1 MANGD
6 RARRPIGAAET
17 AALHMSVE
25 VISVKGDEAE
35 IAVDGKRH
43 FVPFVI
49 LGTKVQFA
57 YDGEIYTVDVPE
69 RGGRARTK
77 HHDHSLEAPMPG
89 LVLKVLAEAGQE
101 VAKGQQLVILEAMKM
116 EHAIV
121 APRDGV
127 IATVNCREGEMVQP
141 GVDLVTMR

>member
-1 MANGD
+1 V
-6 RARRPIGAAET
+6 T
-17 AALHMSVE
+17 VE
-25 VISVKGDEAE
+25 VVDVKDNEAE
-35 IAVDGKRH
+35 IRIDGRTL
-43 FVPFVI
+43 FVPFVH

-57 YDGEIYTVDVPE
+57 YDGEIYTVDVPG
-69 RGGRARTK
+69 RGGRPRAK

-89 LVLKVLAEAGQE
+89 LVLKVLVEPGRE
-101 VAKGQQLVILEAMKM
+101 VEKGAPLVILEAMKM

-127 IATVNCREGEMVQP
+127 IAAVNCREGEMVQA

>member
-1 MANGD
+1 MKIRSINGN
-6 RARRPIGAAET
+6 
-17 AALHMSVE
+17 
-25 VISVKGDEAE
+25 EAE
-35 IAVDGKRH
+35 LEIDGRTH
-43 FVPFVI
+43 YLPFVI

-89 LVLKVLAEAGQE
+89 LVLKVLVEPGSE
-101 VAKGQQLVILEAMKM
+101 VEKGAQLVILEAMKM

-127 IATVNCREGEMVQP
+127 IATVNCREGEMVQA
-141 GVDLVTMR
+141 GVDLVTMQ

>member
-1 MANGD
+1 M
-6 RARRPIGAAET
+6 
-17 AALHMSVE
+17 E
-25 VISVKGDEAE
+25 VINIEGNEAE
-35 IAVDGKRH
+35 IEIDGRKH

-49 LGTKVQFA
+49 LQGTKVQFA

-69 RGGRARTK
+69 RGGRTRTK

-89 LVLKVLAEAGQE
+89 LVLKVLVEPGSE
-101 VAKGQQLVILEAMKM
+101 VEKGAQLVILEAMKM

-127 IATVNCREGEMVQP
+127 IATVDCRAGP
-141 GVDLVTMR
+141 

>member
-1 MANGD
+1 M
-6 RARRPIGAAET
+6 T
-17 AALHMSVE
+17 VE
-25 VISVKGDEAE
+25 IKRIQGNEAE
-35 IAVDGKRH
+35 IEIDGRLH
-43 FVPFVI
+43 FVPFVH

-69 RGGRARTK
+69 RGGRARAK

-89 LVLKVLAEAGQE
+89 LVLKVLVQPESKVE
-101 VAKGQQLVILEAMKM
+101 KGQQLVILEAMKM
-116 EHAIV
+116 EHAIT

-127 IATVNCREGEMVQP
+127 VAAVNCREGEMVQP

>member
-1 MANGD
+1 MN
-6 RARRPIGAAET
+6 
-17 AALHMSVE
+17 VE
-25 VISVKGDEAE
+25 VINVKGNEAE

-57 YDGEIYTVDVPE
+57 YDGEIYTIDVPE

-89 LVLKVLAEAGQE
+89 LVLKVLVEPGSE
-101 VAKGQQLVILEAMKM
+101 VEKGAQLVILEAMKM

-121 APRDGV
+121 APRDGI
-127 IATVNCREGEMVQP
+127 IAAVNCREGEMVQA
-141 GVDLVTMR
+141 GVDLVTMQ

>member
-1 MANGD
+1 MK
-6 RARRPIGAAET
+6 I
-17 AALHMSVE
+17 E
-25 VISVKGDEAE
+25 VINGNEAE
-35 IAVDGKRH
+35 IEIDGRKH

-57 YDGEIYTVDVPE
+57 YDGEIYTIDVPE

-89 LVLKVLAEAGQE
+89 LVLKVLVEPGSE
-101 VAKGQQLVILEAMKM
+101 VEKGAQLVILEAMKM

-121 APRDGV
+121 APRDGI
-127 IATVNCREGEMVQP
+127 IATVNCREGEMVQA
-141 GVDLVTMR
+141 GVDLVTMQ

>member
-1 MANGD
+1 MKVLKIDGN
-6 RARRPIGAAET
+6 
-17 AALHMSVE
+17 
-25 VISVKGDEAE
+25 EAE
-35 IAVDGKRH
+35 IEIDGRIH
-43 FVPFVI
+43 FIPFVI

-57 YDGEIYTVDVPE
+57 YDGEIYTVDAPE
-69 RGGRARTK
+69 RGGRSRAK

-89 LVLKVLAEAGQE
+89 LVLKVLVTEGANVE
-101 VAKGQQLVILEAMKM
+101 KGQQLVILEAMKM

-127 IATVNCREGEMVQP
+127 IAAVNCREGEMVQS

>member
-1 MANGD
+1 MKIRSINGN
-6 RARRPIGAAET
+6 
-17 AALHMSVE
+17 
-25 VISVKGDEAE
+25 EAE
-35 IAVDGKRH
+35 IEIDGRKH

-89 LVLKVLAEAGQE
+89 LVLKVLVEPGSE
-101 VAKGQQLVILEAMKM
+101 VEKGAQLVILEAMKM

-121 APRDGV
+121 APRNGV
-127 IATVNCREGEMVQP
+127 IAAVNCREGEMVQA
-141 GVDLVTMR
+141 GVDLVTMQ

>member
-1 MANGD
+1 VK
-6 RARRPIGAAET
+6 
-17 AALHMSVE
+17 VE
-25 VISVKGDEAE
+25 VININGNEAE
-35 IAVDGKRH
+35 IEVDGRKH

-57 YDGEIYTVDVPE
+57 YDGEIYTIDVPE

-89 LVLKVLAEAGQE
+89 LVLKVLVEPGSE
-101 VAKGQQLVILEAMKM
+101 VEKGAQLVILEAMKM

-121 APRDGV
+121 APRDGI
-127 IATVNCREGEMVQP
+127 IAAVNCREGEMVQA
-141 GVDLVTMR
+141 GVDLVTMQ